1 MLRGCPQGSSFGPLL
16 WNLCQNDMADQ
27 VENTDVPMY
36 ADNHQFYC
44 MGKDFDVAKH
54 ILEQEGERTAEW
66 YRNNYLLENP
76 EKYQSLIINPRNL
89 NTSAGCLDIII
100 KGKVIENANQIKLLG
115 VNVDGNMNFAAHIS
129 EMCKRASRKV
139 GVLMRLRNLIPV
151 ADKLMIY
158 KTSILPH
165 LTYCQLVWHFC
176 KSSDSRK
183 VERVQER
190 ALRAVYRNRIDS
202 YENLLERAQLPT
214 LLNRCLQDIAML
226 MYRVKNDL
234 LPSSVT
240 DIFSI
245 KDSNY
250 SLRNS
255 DFSIPRVNTEKY
267 GKHSLHYFGPFL
279 WSKLPADLRT
289 APSLSSFKNRIRT
302 MDIHGV
308 VNSSRLYLDKCHQLV
323 CEKLNKLDIL
333 IKIIIIIILLL
344 VVIL

>member
-1 MLRGCPQGSSFGPLL
+1 
-16 WNLCQNDMADQ
+16 
-27 VENTDVPMY
+27 
-36 ADNHQFYC
+36 
-44 MGKDFDVAKH
+44 
-54 ILEQEGERTAEW
+54 
-66 YRNNYLLENP
+66 
-76 EKYQSLIINPRNL
+76 
-89 NTSAGCLDIII
+89 
-100 KGKVIENANQIKLLG
+100 
-115 VNVDGNMNFAAHIS
+115 
-129 EMCKRASRKV
+129 
-139 GVLMRLRNLIPV
+139 MRLRNLIPV
-151 ADKLMIY
+151 AAKLMIY

-214 LLNRCLQDIAML
+214 LLNRRLQDIAML
-226 MYRVKNDL
+226 MYKVKNDL

-267 GKHSLHYFGPFL
+267 GKHSLRYFGPFL

-308 VNSSRLYLDKCHQLV
+308 VNNNCNCCDLCRD
-323 CEKLNKLDIL
+323 
-333 IKIIIIIILLL
+333 
-344 VVIL
+344 